1 MPPLAAL
8 LLQMAAEFRRDAPGH
23 TVLVEWLVRT
33 ALLHV
38 VRAHL
43 AAAPS
48 ASPAS
53 ANWWKT
59 PTTKNC
65 SQCLTLLQC
74 FPGHQG
80 VLDAISPLQLT
91 SATRWPQETISCCT
105 AALHEYRLLNGRFL
119 TFDACR
125 ERQLF
130 ICSNGSN
137 GHRCDCRLPRLIAGM
152 QPVEFR
158 FLEAAGRQSVFGAR
172 RSHKGDPN
180 RMTGKTSTSAI

>member
-8 LLQMAAEFRRDAPGH
+8 LQQTAAEFRRDAPGH

-59 PTTKNC
+59 PKTKNC
-65 SQCLTLLQC
+65 SPYLILLQY
-74 FPGHQG
+74 FPGNQWS
-80 VLDAISPLQLT
+80 LDAISSLQVT
-91 SATRWPQETISCCT
+91 SATRLPQETISCCT
-105 AALHEYRLLNGRFL
+105 SALHEYRLSNGRFL
-119 TFDACR
+119 VFDTCR

-130 ICSNGSN
+130 ICRNGSN
-137 GHRCDCRLPRLIAGM
+137 GHFALTDQVKFAAEKRSPWFESSGPAKTTDEESIHSLIDS
-152 QPVEFR
+152 P
-158 FLEAAGRQSVFGAR
+158 
-172 RSHKGDPN
+172 
-180 RMTGKTSTSAI
+180 

>member
-48 ASPAS
+48 ASPTSAS
-53 ANWWKT
+53 WCKT
-59 PTTKNC
+59 LMTKNC
-65 SQCLTLLQC
+65 SQCQILLQC
-74 FPGHQG
+74 FPGNQWS
-80 VLDAISPLQLT
+80 LDAISSLQVT
-91 SATRWPQETISCCT
+91 SATRLPQETISCCT
-105 AALHEYRLLNGRFL
+105 SALHEYRLSNGRFL
-119 TFDACR
+119 VFDTCR

-130 ICSNGSN
+130 ICRNGSN
-137 GHRCDCRLPRLIAGM
+137 GHRCDGRLPRLIAGKR
-152 QPVEFR
+152 PVELR
-158 FLEAAGRQSVFGAR
+158 FLEAVGR
-172 RSHKGDPN
+172 H
-180 RMTGKTSTSAI
+180 

>member
-8 LLQMAAEFRRDAPGH
+8 QQQMAVEFRCDVPGR

-38 VRAHL
+38 VRAHV
-43 AAAPS
+43 ATAPS

-53 ANWWKT
+53 ANWCKT
-59 PTTKNC
+59 PMTNNC

-80 VLDAISPLQLT
+80 VLDAISPLKLT
-91 SATRWPQETISCCT
+91 SATRWPQEIISCRT
-105 AALHEYRLLNGRFL
+105 AALHECQLSNGRFL
-119 TFDACR
+119 IFDACR

-130 ICSNGSN
+130 ICRNGRN
-137 GHRCDCRLPRLIAGM
+137 GHAALRGTFKFEAELPPLN
-152 QPVEFR
+152 
-158 FLEAAGRQSVFGAR
+158 SGAR
-172 RSHKGDPN
+172 
-180 RMTGKTSTSAI
+180 